1 MLEIYMYKIVEL
13 AADMIEANVALMFLG
28 IFISKDGIVAKWR
41 QVFCC
46 ALGWSI
52 VSFALDRIA
61 LLSIWKTLVI
71 MSGYFLFG
79 MVIFQAK
86 WKRVLFW
93 EIVYIATSI
102 ILEFLVIYSGSLLTG
117 IKLNTFL
124 ELGQERMVMIIIEKA
139 ISVWIMLILYKI
151 FAKRGKFHFYEKFEN
166 IVMIICTSIIV
177 IILLF
182 WVYSLTGKY
191 AEIVSL
197 CFLLICAG
205 VIIFLIYS
213 LFIVTEKIENR
224 QWLELERMKNSVLQQ
239 SLIETQNAYAHW
251 QKQIHDYKNTI
262 VCLSSMLDSSDDSSV
277 RMYLDKEMEQI
288 NKAGHVISCGNNM
301 VDAILNLK
309 WIEAERKHI
318 FFSVQGG
325 VSAELPIGQ
334 IELGKILGNLLDN
347 AIEGACHSGIEPYV
361 EVVFNQSECGFTIEV
376 INSASDESINFNKT
390 MKENQKMHGIG
401 LYSIREIVR
410 DNDGVFEIVQHG
422 NTVTARVEF

>member
-28 IFISKDGIVAKWR
+28 IFTSKDGVATKWR
-41 QVFCC
+41 QIFYC

-52 VSFALDRIA
+52 VSFTLDQIA

-71 MSGYFLFG
+71 MSGYLLFG
-79 MVIFQAK
+79 KVIFQAK

-93 EIVYIATSI
+93 ELVYIAIAIT
-102 ILEFLVIYSGSLLTG
+102 LEFFVIYCGCLLTG
-117 IKLNTFL
+117 LELNAFL
-124 ELGQERMVMIIIEKA
+124 EWGQERMVMIITEKT
-139 ISVWIMLILYKI
+139 IFVWIMLLLYKI
-151 FAKRGKFHFYEKFEN
+151 FAKKGKFRFYEKFEN
-166 IVMIICTSIIV
+166 IVMIICTCIIV

-182 WVYSLTGKY
+182 WIYNLTGKY

-213 LFIVTEKIENR
+213 LFIVTEKTENQQR
-224 QWLELERMKNSVLQQ
+224 LELERMQNSVLQQ
-239 SLIETQNAYAHW
+239 SLTETQNAYAHW

-262 VCLSSMLDSSDDSSV
+262 VCLSSMLDSSDNSSV
-277 RMYLDKEMEQI
+277 KMYLDKEMEQI
-288 NKAGHVISCGNNM
+288 NRAGHMISCGNSM

-325 VSAELPIGQ
+325 VSDELPLEQ
-334 IELGKILGNLLDN
+334 IELGRILGNLLDN
-347 AIEGACHSGIEPYV
+347 AIEGAGHSGAEPYV
-361 EVVFNQSECGFTIEV
+361 EVILNQSECGFTIEV
-376 INSASDESINFNKT
+376 TNSAGDEPINFNKT
-390 MKENQKMHGIG
+390 LKENQNMHGIG
-401 LYSIREIVR
+401 LHSIREIVR
-410 DNDGVFEIVQHG
+410 ENEGVFEITQHG
-422 NTVTARVEF
+422 NAVTATVEF